1 MANSILTNVL
11 IMCWD
16 FLFVLFV
23 WFFFLVLYCEDGMI
37 SLSLGKKRSNVSS
50 AKENNQGNAEVPS
63 ISI

>member
-1 MANSILTNVL
+1 
-11 IMCWD
+11 MCWD